1 MIAKTGAGV
10 AISFIG
16 WGISQ
21 SLCSAEWLTE
31 AWRSGCW
38 GLAGGAIAASTSR
51 IPSRVIVGR
60 LGVTSE
66 FDGRDFH
73 PHQKD
78 SSAL

>member
-1 MIAKTGAGV
+1 MRRV
-10 AISFIG
+10 
-16 WGISQ
+16 WGGHDTLALSG
-21 SLCSAEWLTE
+21 SLSKSLMRKDFLTLFC
-31 AWRSGCW
+31 A
-38 GLAGGAIAASTSR
+38 LLPASTSR

-73 PHQKD
+73 PHQED